1 MGLFKTLLFLLLV
14 YLIYKALKL
23 ILPIRR
29 YIKEVNAKMRHE
41 EALRGKRME
50 REGEVTVNYAPEQKK
65 DIGKNEGDYV
75 DFEEIKK

>member
-1 MGLFKTLLFLLLV
+1 
-14 YLIYKALKL
+14 
-23 ILPIRR
+23 
-29 YIKEVNAKMRHE
+29 MRHE